1 MTVEDNI
8 RVVRRLTDEVWTEGN
23 LDVADEIIAPAGP
36 NPGHGMIEAGP
47 EALKEQVGE
56 IRAAFAPLRR
66 EVHNVVANESL
77 VTVHSTLSGT
87 HSAHIGLFPYPVTGA
102 EVSMKG
108 VATFRVVDGL
118 IVEEPWSSWNYGDI
132 AGPLATGAVRRYV
145 ADIWNA
151 GNPDLLSE
159 FVTEDHVRHQPGGD
173 IVGIDALSL
182 AITAL
187 RAGFPD
193 LQFDATVIPAND
205 TGKTV
210 TRRWVMT
217 GTHEGVYAGI
227 PPTGRAVTSSGIGV
241 SRFDGG
247 KIAEEWIS
255 RDDLGLLAQLRD

>member
-8 RVVRRLTDEVWTEGN
+8 RVVRRLTDEIWTQGK
-23 LDVADEIIAPAGP
+23 LDVADEIIAPAAPDAGS
-36 NPGHGMIEAGP
+36 GMIAGGP
-47 EALKEQVGE
+47 EALKGQVGE
-56 IRAAFAPLRR
+56 IRAAFAPMHR
-66 EVHNVVANESL
+66 EVHNIVADETH
-77 VTVHSTLSGT
+77 VTVHSTISGT
-87 HSAHIGLFPYPVTGA
+87 HSGHIGLFPYPVTGA

-118 IVEEPWSSWNYGDI
+118 IVEEPWSSWNYGDL
-132 AGPLATGAVRRYV
+132 AGPMAARAVRRYV

-151 GNPDLLSE
+151 GNPDLLDE

-173 IVGIDALSL
+173 VVGIDALSS

-187 RAGFPD
+187 RVGFPD
-193 LQFDATVIPAND
+193 LHFDATVIPASD
-205 TGKTV
+205 MGKTV

-227 PPTGRAVTSSGIGV
+227 PPTGRRVTSSGIGI
-241 SRFDGG
+241 SRFEGG

-255 RDDLGLLAQLRD
+255 RDDLGLLAQLGG